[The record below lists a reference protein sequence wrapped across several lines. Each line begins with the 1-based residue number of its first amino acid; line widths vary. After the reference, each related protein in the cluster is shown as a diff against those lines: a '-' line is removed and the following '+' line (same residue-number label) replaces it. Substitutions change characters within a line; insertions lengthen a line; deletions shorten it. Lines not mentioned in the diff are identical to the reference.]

1 MDFQNLP
8 KFNIGTSD
16 KNKIY
21 SLEHFLTL
29 FCICMSK
36 DDDYL
41 QRIHIFEKYPD
52 FFYKVIIIAI
62 SITNVCCCGRG
73 LDLNENLTCSCFK
86 TGQIIFETFKTIEER
101 NLSLNIKKTKMKCV
115 DYLVK
120 NLGKNIGSVY
130 LLKMENIC
138 DNDNDIFNYIIN
150 ETNLLKETLKRN
162 DDSFGHSIDN
172 LEKFLSFCTS
182 PELIFD
188 ILLLISNPNNRLE
201 RRLFR
206 ELLLKLPEIIKE
218 KDFEKLEKSLYG
230 DIFEKFLQT
239 LKLDIYQGEYEGIW
253 QALLN
258 SENQSIIKIFNKK
271 KYNATQIFMVK
282 VNNLIENHLIGM
294 NLTAVIRI
302 MTLFLKIGEKVKN
315 QFGGDNNYY
324 ANEFKDIYLKISEVT
339 EIKNDEDY
347 QEFEN
352 YFK

>member
-1 MDFQNLP
+1 M
-8 KFNIGTSD
+8 
-16 KNKIY
+16 
-21 SLEHFLTL
+21 
-29 FCICMSK
+29 
-36 DDDYL
+36 
-41 QRIHIFEKYPD
+41 
-52 FFYKVIIIAI
+52 
-62 SITNVCCCGRG
+62 
-73 LDLNENLTCSCFK
+73 
-86 TGQIIFETFKTIEER
+86 
-101 NLSLNIKKTKMKCV
+101 
-115 DYLVK
+115 VK

-239 LKLDIYQGEYEGIW
+239 LKLDIWQGEYEGIW

-282 VNNLIENHLIGM
+282 VNNLIEKHLIGL
-294 NLTAVIRI
+294 NLTAVIKI

-339 EIKNDEDY
+339 KLKDDEDY
-347 QEFEN
+347 KEFEN